1 MKMTL
6 AFPESEFVA
15 RLDKVRDALGRAELD
30 ALVVTVPENICYL
43 SGFWTPGYHVFQ
55 ALVVRRSGDP
65 FLVVR
70 NIEVDSVRT
79 KSWIQRHYLVNNLDL
94 ALETFIEALKAEG
107 LVSGRVGLE
116 VDGARQSMLRT
127 DRFGEGLG
135 SVRWV
140 PTLDIVD
147 QFRAVKSDSEI
158 AYIRRAVAMA
168 EQALVAGA
176 RAIGSGRTD
185 NDVAAAVHAELARA
199 GSEFTGSPPYVV
211 AGPASAL
218 THALHAG
225 RPLQADQPVWME
237 VSASV
242 MRYQGV
248 ASRVGGTDS
257 LPAKVRELSDVS
269 AAALSAMVAA
279 MRPGVSAG
287 EVDAAG
293 RAVAEKAGLRDLWKN
308 RAAYSL
314 GLSFPPGLG
323 EGHIIDIKPGDTRP
337 LKAGMVFHMIPI
349 LKVPGLASVAC
360 TDTVLV
366 TPDGGERLGKLDLVP
381 LTPGSMP

>member
-1 MKMTL
+1 MTL
-6 AFPESEFVA
+6 AFSEAEFSA
-15 RLDKVRDALGRAELD
+15 RLDNVRGVLAASGLD
-30 ALVVTVPENICYL
+30 ALVVTMPENICYL

-55 ALVVRRSGDP
+55 ALVVRRKGEP

-79 KSWIQRHYLVNNLDL
+79 KSCVQRHYLVNNLDL
-94 ALETFIEALKAEG
+94 ALDTFVDALREEG
-107 LVSGRVGLE
+107 VVSGTVGLE
-116 VDGARQSMLRT
+116 VDGARQAMLRT
-127 DRFGEGLG
+127 DRLIEALP
-135 SVRWV
+135 SVTWV

-147 QFRAVKSDSEI
+147 QFRAVKSDAEI
-158 AYIRRAVAMA
+158 AYIRQSVAMA

-176 RAIGSGRTD
+176 KSLAWSATD
-185 NDVAAAVHAELARA
+185 NDVAAAVHGELARS

-218 THALHAG
+218 THSLHAG
-225 RPLQADQPVWME
+225 RPLRADEPVWLE
-237 VSASV
+237 VSAST
-242 MRYQGV
+242 MRYHGV
-248 ASRVGGTDS
+248 ASRVGGTDQ
-257 LPAKVRELSDVS
+257 LPDRVRALSDVS
-269 AAALSAMVAA
+269 AAALTAMVKA
-279 MRPGVSAG
+279 MRPGLAAG

-293 RAVAEKAGLRDLWKN
+293 RAVAENAGVRDLWKN

-349 LKVPGLASVAC
+349 LKVPGLGSIAC

-366 TPDGGERLGKLDLVP
+366 TPEGGERLGRLDLVP
-381 LTPGSMP
+381 LTPGSLS